1 MASSDQTLLNSLIA
15 KQAVHD
21 AASKAVAAQ
30 IAIIKDLVDND
41 SDYSSSAL
49 TRKRNAAT
57 ALL

>member
-15 KQAVHD
+15 KQAGYD
-21 AASKAVAAQ
+21 ALSKAVADQ
-30 IAIIKDLVDND
+30 IVIIKDLVDNS

-57 ALL
+57 AVL

>member
-21 AASKAVAAQ
+21 AASKAVADQ

-41 SDYSSSAL
+41 GDYSSSAL

>member
-30 IAIIKDLVDND
+30 IAIIKDLDDND

>member
-30 IAIIKDLVDND
+30 IAIIKALVDND

>member
-21 AASKAVAAQ
+21 AASKAVANQ

-57 ALL
+57 AVL

>member
-1 MASSDQTLLNSLIA
+1 MALSDQTLLNSLIA

>member
-15 KQAVHD
+15 KQAVND
-21 AASKAVAAQ
+21 AASKAVADQ

>member
-1 MASSDQTLLNSLIA
+1 MASSDKTLLNSLIA

>member
-15 KQAVHD
+15 KQAGYD
-21 AASKAVAAQ
+21 ALSKAVADQ
-30 IAIIKDLVDND
+30 IVIIKDLVDND

-57 ALL
+57 AVL

>member
-1 MASSDQTLLNSLIA
+1 MALSDQTLLNSLIA
-15 KQAVHD
+15 KQAEHD
-21 AASKAVAAQ
+21 AASKAVADQ
-30 IAIIKDLVDND
+30 IVIIKDLVDND